1 AVTGVAFV
9 SYVAVAATFLL
20 GYDHVGSAWRP
31 NDGALYSW
39 SARFMDW
46 SVSVPLLV
54 VELIA
59 VSALAGPLARRLR
72 LAGGGSAFLMI
83 LLGFIGGVVVH
94 GGTDPAALA
103 TWGGVSSA
111 FFVVLYGVVIV
122 TVLRSL
128 PVLPPAARS
137 PYRAAMLV
145 LLVVWFV
152 YPIVFGLQGQ
162 VWGGAWTTAEQLALC
177 AADVVAKV
185 AYGLLLHRVAKV
197 RTASDVVTGVE
208 THPESIWLEQVKL
221 SDAVAPTVR

>member
-1 AVTGVAFV
+1 MPIAVPHVVAPWNEPLTDGEHSLVLYGVVVAGLALGATLLRLWATRGDVGPRYRPAALAGVAVTGVAFV

-59 VSALAGPLARRLR
+59 VSALTGPLARRLR

-137 PYRAAMLV
+137 PYRAAM
-145 LLVVWFV
+145 
-152 YPIVFGLQGQ
+152 
-162 VWGGAWTTAEQLALC
+162 
-177 AADVVAKV
+177 
-185 AYGLLLHRVAKV
+185 
-197 RTASDVVTGVE
+197 
-208 THPESIWLEQVKL
+208 
-221 SDAVAPTVR
+221 